1 MQEALTTCGFRGQQL
16 TPAVKRVMVNFVAAR
31 FADRFAPA
39 WPLWETRQTFLI
51 TKIKACMQ
59 RIRRSAAK
67 RHKVQLNTNMIRE
80 YGKRAKA
87 VVPKKSKSKQTLKTD
102 DDDEQVGDY
111 DIATVDVPIQ
121 DDDDDMDDDD
131 QEQRAVEGDDGQSNE
146 EEQAEAEVEGDD
158 GQNIEEEQGEG
169 EADDGHEMVDVELL
183 LDQGA
188 TSDQEEQ
195 GSATD

>member
-1 MQEALTTCGFRGQQL
+1 
-16 TPAVKRVMVNFVAAR
+16 
-31 FADRFAPA
+31 
-39 WPLWETRQTFLI
+39 
-51 TKIKACMQ
+51 MQ

-102 DDDEQVGDY
+102 DVDEQVGDY

-169 EADDGHEMVDVELL
+169 EADDGHEMMELQ

-188 TSDQEEQ
+188 TSDQEE
-195 GSATD
+195 SATE

>member
-67 RHKVQLNTNMIRE
+67 RHKVQLNPNMIRE

-87 VVPKKSKSKQTLKTD
+87 VVPKKSKPKQTLQTD

-121 DDDDDMDDDD
+121 DDDMDDD
-131 QEQRAVEGDDGQSNE
+131 QEQGAVEGDDGQNNE
-146 EEQAEAEVEGDD
+146 EEQAAGDGDD

-169 EADDGHEMVDVELL
+169 EADDGHEIIEVELL

-195 GSATD
+195 EGSGTE

>member
-1 MQEALTTCGFRGQQL
+1 
-16 TPAVKRVMVNFVAAR
+16 
-31 FADRFAPA
+31 
-39 WPLWETRQTFLI
+39 
-51 TKIKACMQ
+51 MQ

-67 RHKVQLNTNMIRE
+67 RNKVQLNQNMKRE
-80 YGKRAKA
+80 YGKRAKP
-87 VVPKKSKSKQTLKTD
+87 VVPKKSRAKPALQTD
-102 DDDEQVGDY
+102 DDDAQVSDY
-111 DIATVDVPIQ
+111 EIATVDVP
-121 DDDDDMDDDD
+121 MDADVNDED
-131 QEQRAVEGDDGQSNE
+131 KEQGTVEGDDGQNE
-146 EEQAEAEVEGDD
+146 EEQAEGEGDD